1 MADPR
6 KVRADAKAL
15 VSELL
20 ERLARDEVRELEVK
34 RGGVRVRVAKDG
46 GPVPARVAGGAIP
59 AGAEVNGPATGA
71 ELPTVSAPLTG
82 VFYRSPSPQAQPYVQ
97 VGSEVGVGEVIGEV
111 TVDEVIADV
120 EAGGAELAGLSSAD
134 ASAAVCATH
143 SIALAPAKIAPT
155 SAPARAS
162 RNRRFIAS
170 LPASFPPPRRYCER
184 AWAPGQFP
192 IAFDMPRSSIVV
204 AP

>member
-46 GPVPARVAGGAIP
+46 GPVPARVAGGAIT

-71 ELPTVSAPLTG
+71 DHGELPTVSAPLTG

-97 VGSEVGVGEVIGEV
+97 VGSEVGVGEVIGL
-111 TVDEVIADV
+111 I
-120 EAGGAELAGLSSAD
+120 EAMKLFNEIRSTASGKVARIFAENGQL
-134 ASAAVCATH
+134 V
-143 SIALAPAKIAPT
+143 
-155 SAPARAS
+155 RAHQP
-162 RNRRFIAS
+162 
-170 LPASFPPPRRYCER
+170 LLELEPL
-184 AWAPGQFP
+184 
-192 IAFDMPRSSIVV
+192 
-204 AP
+204 